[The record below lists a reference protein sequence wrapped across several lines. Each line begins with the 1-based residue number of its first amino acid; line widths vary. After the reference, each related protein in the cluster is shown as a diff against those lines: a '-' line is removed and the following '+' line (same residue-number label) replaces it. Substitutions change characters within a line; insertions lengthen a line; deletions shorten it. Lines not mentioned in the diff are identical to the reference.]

1 MSFLMYYLA
10 VINFLTWVIYGL
22 DKGRAKAGK
31 WRIPER
37 TLILLAVIGGSAG
50 ALAGMLMFRH
60 KTRKAKFVVSVP
72 VLLVVHCVIVGLVW
86 QWSLK

>member
-1 MSFLMYYLA
+1 MRFLTYYLA
-10 VINFLTWVIYGL
+10 VINFFTWVIYGL

-37 TLILLAVIGGSAG
+37 TLLILAAAGGSAG

-60 KTRKAKFVVSVP
+60 KTRKAKFVISVP
-72 VLLVVHCVIVGLVW
+72 VLLVVHCVFVGLSM